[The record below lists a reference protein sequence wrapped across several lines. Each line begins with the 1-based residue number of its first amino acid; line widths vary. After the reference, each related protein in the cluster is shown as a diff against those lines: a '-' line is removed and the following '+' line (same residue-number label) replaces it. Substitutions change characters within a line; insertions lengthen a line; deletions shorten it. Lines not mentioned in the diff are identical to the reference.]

1 MAKKKTKK
9 LEIKKDTNLV
19 IKDPEVID
27 IREDVEQAL
36 NTLREYCKSNRDNC
50 DRCMYSTLIYNEALG
65 SAHAFCDLRGRR
77 PEDYKSFKR

>member
-19 IKDPEVID
+19 IRDPETID
-27 IREDVEQAL
+27 INEDVEQAL
-36 NTLREYCKSNRDNC
+36 NILRAYCNANRDNC
-50 DRCMYSTLIYNEALG
+50 ERCMYSTLIYNEALG

-77 PEDYKSFKR
+77 PGDFQSFKR